1 MEDQMFGKRITL
13 FRLFGFAIRLDAS
26 WFIILVLL
34 VWTLAVGVFQRRYP
48 GLPAPHYWIMGII
61 GALALFASVI
71 VHELFHSLVAR
82 RFGLPMK
89 GITLFVFGGVAEMED
104 EPPSA
109 RAEFMMAIAGPV
121 ASVLIGLLFYLLY
134 RVGSA
139 LDWPVQV
146 QGIMGYL
153 FFINWVLA
161 VFNMLPAF
169 PLDGGRVL
177 RSVLWNW
184 KGDLPMAT
192 RIASRIGSGFGLIL
206 IMLGVVRLFMADLIG
221 AVWWFLIGMFLRGA
235 SQASYQQV
243 LMKTV
248 LTGEAIQRFMKS
260 DPVTV
265 TPDLPVIDLVEDYI
279 YRHHHK
285 MFPVVTDTSNL
296 VGCVTTEEV
305 KSLPR
310 QEWASRTVRE
320 ILRPCTSENTVSPEV
335 DAQQALSKMTKSGQ
349 SRLMVVEQDR
359 LLGIIS
365 VKDLLG
371 FLSAKLDM
379 EGYGSN
385 NRL

>member
-1 MEDQMFGKRITL
+1 MFGKRITL

-34 VWTLAVGVFQRRYP
+34 VWTLAAGVFQRRYP
-48 GLPAPHYWIMGII
+48 GLPAPDYWIMGII

-134 RVGSA
+134 LVGSA
-139 LDWPVQV
+139 LGWPVQV

-177 RSVLWNW
+177 RSALWNW
-184 KGDLPMAT
+184 KGDLPRAT
-192 RIASRIGSGFGLIL
+192 RIASKIGSGFGIIL
-206 IMLGVVRLFMADLIG
+206 IMLGIVRLFMADLIG

-285 MFPVVTDTSNL
+285 MFPVVSDTSSL

-310 QEWASRTVRE
+310 QEWASTTVRE
-320 ILRPCTSENTVSPEV
+320 ILRPCTGENTVSSEI

-349 SRLMVVEQDR
+349 SQLMVVEQDR

-379 EGYGSN
+379 EGYGHSR
-385 NRL
+385 RL